1 MEYIKV
7 GKSHGIIGFLE
18 SITGI
23 TGTSNHRDSPRD
35 SIHAISHELLSS
47 AGKPRHIALGCGN
60 V

>member
-23 TGTSNHRDSPRD
+23 TGTEQSFNQRDRYLIENSD
-35 SIHAISHELLSS
+35 F
-47 AGKPRHIALGCGN
+47 
-60 V
+60 VQ